1 MPKSKLKRVSVVGG
15 GVPCPKCGVR
25 MQRRCHAAGF
35 TPPRTGYW
43 FEFWDV
49 CRRCRHVQ
57 HYEPAK
63 RYGGEKRE
71 ITVTAVEPTQRE
83 CERARY
89 LEANALTYGIE
100 GATKRWLAYEQLIR
114 EKYGGDDLEAAW
126 RARDRAHQRR
136 SQSAFWGVFRHY
148 KRVTPSGGLCHSAPI
163 LVWSGAI
170 S

>member
-1 MPKSKLKRVSVVGG
+1 MPKSKLRRVSVVGG

-49 CRRCRHVQ
+49 CRRCKHVQ

-71 ITVTAVEPTQRE
+71 ITVTTVEPTPPE

-114 EKYGGDDLEAAW
+114 EK
-126 RARDRAHQRR
+126 
-136 SQSAFWGVFRHY
+136 
-148 KRVTPSGGLCHSAPI
+148 
-163 LVWSGAI
+163 
-170 S
+170 